1 MEIQD
6 LRNYQT
12 NNILK
17 EIENT
22 EKNMLDNKNKID
34 SFKLEKADLEK
45 ENHFNKIN
53 LRNLEKEKNNLITYK
68 DEVYLQRKKL
78 EKEIQILKEDYNKTE
93 KIKLENEV
101 SNNRTLKDYENVNKD
116 LKDNNRKN
124 NSLMVYLFF
133 KIFCKILYI
142 FIG

>member
-1 MEIQD
+1 MEIQE

-22 EKNMLDNKNKID
+22 EKNILNNKNKID

-53 LRNLEKEKNNLITYK
+53 LRNLEKEKNNLIAYR
-68 DEVYLQRKKL
+68 DDFYLKRKKL
-78 EKEIQILKEDYNKTE
+78 EKEIQILKEEYNKTD
-93 KIKLENEV
+93 KIKLENEI
-101 SNNRTLKDYENVNKD
+101 SNNRTLNDYENVNKEI
-116 LKDNNRKN
+116 KDNNRKN
-124 NSLMVYLFF
+124 NSLQV
-133 KIFCKILYI
+133 KILII
-142 FIG
+142 FILFYIYIYL